1 MKKDLPCPDFRH
13 TECLNCGSPLSAQF
27 CPDCGQRNK
36 DYSLTFKDFFS
47 DFLEELLD
55 VDSRVLR
62 SLRLLFT
69 KPGFLTSEYVL
80 GRRVRY
86 IPPVRIYLVA
96 SVLFFL
102 SLTLKTLLPSVQ
114 NNEFFK
120 EISEKGSL
128 NSALESALESKQNSK
143 GNDVLSYEGS
153 GLVPVDTDTS
163 RSGMD
168 VSLGSGMQLSLGG
181 SLYDVNQGDFLSNF
195 SDNFAKMMFLLL
207 PVAAL
212 QLKALY
218 WRRKKLYIEHLVF
231 SIHVHAFIFSLL
243 ILTIIFDFK
252 LIMWLVIISSM
263 IYLYMAMKQFYEQSY
278 SKTAMKMVLLLL
290 SYGVTTILVMTLT
303 LVATAV
309 GLVMGN
315 S

>member
-1 MKKDLPCPDFRH
+1 MSKQKPRIPQQAK
-13 TECLNCGSPLSAQF
+13 CLNCGSPLSAQF
-27 CPDCGQRNK
+27 CPECGQKNK

-69 KPGFLTSEYVL
+69 RPGFLTSEYVK

-102 SLTLKTLLPSVQ
+102 ALTLKTLLPSVQ

-120 EISEKGSL
+120 EIT
-128 NSALESALESKQNSK
+128 ESGNLDNAFENALESKQNALS
-143 GNDVLSYEGS
+143 NEVLSYEGS
-153 GLVPVDTDTS
+153 GLVPVDPDS
-163 RSGMD
+163 SQ
-168 VSLGSGMQLSLGG
+168 SGMQLSLGEG
-181 SLYDVNQGDFLSNF
+181 TYDVNQGDFLSNF

-212 QLKALY
+212 QLKMLY

-243 ILTIIFDFK
+243 ILTIILDFK
-252 LIMWLVIISSM
+252 LTMWLVIISSL
-263 IYLYMAMKQFYEQSY
+263 IYLYIAMKQFYGQSY
-278 SKTAMKMVLLLL
+278 SKTASKMFLLLL
-290 SYGVTTILVMTLT
+290 SYGITTILVMTLT
-303 LVATAV
+303 LVVTAV

>member
-1 MKKDLPCPDFRH
+1 M
-13 TECLNCGSPLSAQF
+13 
-27 CPDCGQRNK
+27 
-36 DYSLTFKDFFS
+36 
-47 DFLEELLD
+47 EELLD

-62 SLRLLFT
+62 TLRLLFT
-69 KPGFLTSEYVL
+69 KPGFLTTEYVK

-86 IPPVRIYLVA
+86 LPPVRIYLVA

-102 SLTLKTLLPSVQ
+102 SLTLNTLLPSVQ

-120 EISEKGSL
+120 EITETGDL
-128 NSALESALESKQNSK
+128 DNALENALESKQNSLT
-143 GNDVLSYEGS
+143 NDALSYDGS
-153 GLVPVDTDTS
+153 GLVAADPDS
-163 RSGMD
+163 SQ
-168 VSLGSGMQLSLGG
+168 SGMQLPLGG
-181 SLYDVNQGDFLSNF
+181 GQYDVNQGDFLSNF

-212 QLKALY
+212 QLKVLY

-231 SIHVHAFIFSLL
+231 SLHVHAFIFSLL
-243 ILTIIFDFK
+243 IFTIILDFK
-252 LIMWLVIISSM
+252 LTMWLVIILSL
-263 IYLYMAMKQFYEQSY
+263 IYLYIAMKQFYEQSY
-278 SKTAMKMVLLLL
+278 AKTTSKMVLLLL

-303 LVATAV
+303 MVVTAV

>member
-1 MKKDLPCPDFRH
+1 MSKQKPRIPQR

-27 CPDCGQRNK
+27 CPECGQKNK

-69 KPGFLTSEYVL
+69 KPGFLTSEYVR

-120 EISEKGSL
+120 EITETGNL
-128 NSALESALESKQNSK
+128 DNALENALEAKQTASS
-143 GNDVLSYEGS
+143 NDVLSYEGS
-153 GLVPVDTDTS
+153 GLVPVDPDS
-163 RSGMD
+163 SQ
-168 VSLGSGMQLSLGG
+168 SGMQLSLGG
-181 SLYDVNQGDFLSNF
+181 GQYDVNQGDFLSNF

-243 ILTIIFDFK
+243 ILTIILDFK
-252 LIMWLVIISSM
+252 LTMWLVIISSL
-263 IYLYMAMKQFYEQSY
+263 IYLFIAMRQFYGQSY
-278 SKTAMKMVLLLL
+278 SKTATKMVLLLL

>member
-1 MKKDLPCPDFRH
+1 M
-13 TECLNCGSPLSAQF
+13 
-27 CPDCGQRNK
+27 
-36 DYSLTFKDFFS
+36 
-47 DFLEELLD
+47 EELLD

-62 SLRLLFT
+62 SLKLLFT
-69 KPGFLTSEYVL
+69 KPGFLTSEYVK

-86 IPPVRIYLVA
+86 LPPVRIYLVA

-102 SLTLKTLLPSVQ
+102 SLTLNTLLPSVQ

-120 EISEKGSL
+120 EIAETGDL
-128 NSALESALESKQNSK
+128 DDALENALESKQNSLT
-143 GNDVLSYEGS
+143 NNGS
-153 GLVPVDTDTS
+153 GLVAVDPDS
-163 RSGMD
+163 SH
-168 VSLGSGMQLSLGG
+168 SGMQLSLGE
-181 SLYDVNQGDFLSNF
+181 SQYDVNQGDFLSNF

-231 SIHVHAFIFSLL
+231 SLHVHAFIFSLL

-252 LIMWLVIISSM
+252 LTMWLVIISSL
-263 IYLYMAMKQFYEQSY
+263 IYLYIAMKQFYEQSY
-278 SKTAMKMVLLLL
+278 AKTASKMVLLLL

-303 LVATAV
+303 LVVTAV

>member
-1 MKKDLPCPDFRH
+1 MSKQKPRIPEH
-13 TECLNCGSPLSAQF
+13 TECLNCGSALSSKF
-27 CPDCGQRNK
+27 CPECGQKNK

-62 SLRLLFT
+62 SLKLLFT
-69 KPGFLTSEYVL
+69 KPGFLTSEYVR

-102 SLTLKTLLPSVQ
+102 SLTLNTLLPSFQ

-120 EISEKGSL
+120 EIAETGDLDKSL
-128 NSALESALESKQNSK
+128 GNVLDSKKNSIEGHAL
-143 GNDVLSYEGS
+143 DYEGS
-153 GLVPVDTDTS
+153 GLVPMKPDTS
-163 RSGMD
+163 QSGMH
-168 VSLGSGMQLSLGG
+168 VSLGTGMQLSLGE
-181 SLYDVNQGDFLSNF
+181 SQYDVNQGDFLTNF

-212 QLKALY
+212 QLKFLY

-231 SIHVHAFIFSLL
+231 SLHVHAFIFSLL
-243 ILTIIFDFK
+243 ILTIILDYK
-252 LIMWLVIISSM
+252 VTMWLVIISSL
-263 IYLYMAMKQFYEQSY
+263 IYLYVAMKQFYLQSY
-278 SKTAMKMVLLLL
+278 TKTASKMILLLL
-290 SYGVTTILVMTLT
+290 SYGVTFFLVMTLT
-303 LVATAV
+303 LVVTAL
-309 GLVMGN
+309 GLVMGT

>member
-1 MKKDLPCPDFRH
+1 MSKQKPRIPRH

-27 CPDCGQRNK
+27 CPQCGQKNK
-36 DYSLTFKDFFS
+36 DYNLTFKDFFS
-47 DFLEELLD
+47 VFLEELLD

-62 SLRLLFT
+62 SLKLLFT
-69 KPGFLTSEYVL
+69 KPGFLTSEYVK

-86 IPPVRIYLVA
+86 LPPVRIYLVA

-102 SLTLKTLLPSVQ
+102 SLTLNTLLPSVQ

-120 EISEKGSL
+120 EIAETGDL
-128 NSALESALESKQNSK
+128 DDALENALESKQNSLT
-143 GNDVLSYEGS
+143 NNGS
-153 GLVPVDTDTS
+153 GLVAVDPDS
-163 RSGMD
+163 SH
-168 VSLGSGMQLSLGG
+168 SGMQLSLGE
-181 SLYDVNQGDFLSNF
+181 SQYDVNQGDFLSNF

-231 SIHVHAFIFSLL
+231 SLHVHAFIFSLL

-252 LIMWLVIISSM
+252 LTMWLVIISSL
-263 IYLYMAMKQFYEQSY
+263 IYLYIAMKQFYEQSY
-278 SKTAMKMVLLLL
+278 AKTASKMVLLLL

-303 LVATAV
+303 LVVTAV

>member
-1 MKKDLPCPDFRH
+1 MKKQKPRIPQR

-27 CPDCGQRNK
+27 CPECGQKNK

-47 DFLEELLD
+47 DFFEELLD

-62 SLRLLFT
+62 SLKLLFT
-69 KPGFLTSEYVL
+69 KPGFLTSEYVQ

-86 IPPVRIYLVA
+86 LPPVRIYLVA
-96 SVLFFL
+96 SVVFFL
-102 SLTLKTLLPSVQ
+102 ILTLKTIIPDVK
-114 NNEFFK
+114 NNQFLKEYQETGTIEESFK
-120 EISEKGSL
+120 EVIGNQATTNDDSL
-128 NSALESALESKQNSK
+128 SFLRDIGIVATDPDSSSSSMTMTVDNQPFELQ
-143 GNDVLSYEGS
+143 EGD
-153 GLVPVDTDTS
+153 L
-163 RSGMD
+163 
-168 VSLGSGMQLSLGG
+168 L
-181 SLYDVNQGDFLSNF
+181 NNF

-212 QLKALY
+212 QLKTLY

-231 SIHVHAFIFSLL
+231 SLHVHAFIFSLL

-252 LIMWLVIISSM
+252 FTMWLVMISSL
-263 IYLYMAMKQFYEQSY
+263 IYLYIAMKQFYEQSY
-278 SKTAMKMVLLLL
+278 SKTATKMVLLLL

>member
-1 MKKDLPCPDFRH
+1 MSKQKPRIPQG

-27 CPDCGQRNK
+27 CPECGQKNK
-36 DYSLTFKDFFS
+36 DYSLTFKDLFS

-55 VDSRVLR
+55 VDSRVLK

-69 KPGFLTSEYVL
+69 SPGFLTSEYVK
-80 GRRVRY
+80 GRRVSY
-86 IPPVRIYLVA
+86 LPPVRLYLIA

-102 SLTLKTLLPSVQ
+102 SLTLSTLLPSVQ

-120 EISEKGSL
+120 ELTETGDID
-128 NSALESALESKQNSK
+128 NALENALESKPNSLTPD
-143 GNDVLSYEGS
+143 GIITEGS
-153 GLVPVDTDTS
+153 DLVPMQPDS
-163 RSGMD
+163 SNSGMT
-168 VSLGSGMQLSLGG
+168 VSLGDGQF
-181 SLYDVNQGDFLSNF
+181 DVNEGDFLSTF

-231 SIHVHAFIFSLL
+231 SLHVHAFIFTIL
-243 ILTIIFDFK
+243 ILTVILDYK
-252 LIMWLVIISSM
+252 LTMWLVIIASL
-263 IYLYMAMKQFYEQSY
+263 IYLFMAMKNYYAQSY
-278 SKTAMKMVLLLL
+278 PKTASKMLLLL
-290 SYGVTTILVMTLT
+290 FSYGLTILLVMTLT
-303 LVATAV
+303 LVVTAV

-315 S
+315 SG